1 MGCSKSG
8 IADLR
13 VLNVVSAEHLLSV
26 GVGWGGRSTPRPL
39 SWPLP
44 SCWVLLQGVKV
55 LGISLQWSKNFE
67 LEKNNVFSLT
77 SSWQMA
83 EVFSMKF
90 SQ

>member
-1 MGCSKSG
+1 
-8 IADLR
+8 
-13 VLNVVSAEHLLSV
+13 
-26 GVGWGGRSTPRPL
+26 
-39 SWPLP
+39 
-44 SCWVLLQGVKV
+44 VKV